1 MSYVIAHRGAS
12 FHAPENTL
20 SAFRKAMELGADGIE
35 TDVQIT
41 ADGRLVILH
50 NYHVDLTTFETG
62 RVVELTL
69 DQLRQMDFGIR
80 KGPEFAG
87 ETIATLEEALEVVK
101 PMRVVNVELKAPAD
115 RSIPFVERVVES
127 VKAHGMT
134 DNVIISSFQH
144 DLLRQVKEL
153 CPQLRVGV
161 LTFPPLPEGNPWFRL
176 LEALTPEGVPL
187 GEIDLNG
194 LTVPAEA
201 AAAFGGGGMG
211 EVQAREVLCT
221 IMALYPDAAGKEAVV
236 RMQEQ
241 RDIPAYLD
249 TLDFPVDYLH
259 PHYLS
264 LFQDE
269 TILPKMKEKGIGV
282 SPWTVDG
289 EAEMAKLDGPCCGL
303 ITNRPDLLL
312 EMQGRAK
319 SEE

>member
-87 ETIATLEEALEVVK
+87 ETIATLDEALEVVK

-134 DNVIISSFQH
+134 DRKS
-144 DLLRQVKEL
+144 
-153 CPQLRVGV
+153 
-161 LTFPPLPEGNPWFRL
+161 
-176 LEALTPEGVPL
+176 
-187 GEIDLNG
+187 
-194 LTVPAEA
+194 
-201 AAAFGGGGMG
+201 
-211 EVQAREVLCT
+211 
-221 IMALYPDAAGKEAVV
+221 VV
-236 RMQEQ
+236 
-241 RDIPAYLD
+241 
-249 TLDFPVDYLH
+249 
-259 PHYLS
+259 
-264 LFQDE
+264 
-269 TILPKMKEKGIGV
+269 
-282 SPWTVDG
+282 
-289 EAEMAKLDGPCCGL
+289 
-303 ITNRPDLLL
+303 
-312 EMQGRAK
+312 
-319 SEE
+319 

>member
-87 ETIATLEEALEVVK
+87 ETIATLDEALEVVK

-161 LTFPPLPEGNPWFRL
+161 
-176 LEALTPEGVPL
+176 ALTAEGVPL

-312 EMQGRAK
+312 EMQGRVK
-319 SEE
+319 SKE

>member
-1 MSYVIAHRGAS
+1 MLFRSAHRGAS

-87 ETIATLEEALEVVK
+87 ETIATLDEALEVVK

-236 RMQEQ
+236 RMQ
-241 RDIPAYLD
+241 I
-249 TLDFPVDYLH
+249 
-259 PHYLS
+259 
-264 LFQDE
+264 
-269 TILPKMKEKGIGV
+269 
-282 SPWTVDG
+282 
-289 EAEMAKLDGPCCGL
+289 
-303 ITNRPDLLL
+303 
-312 EMQGRAK
+312 GRAHV
-319 SEE
+319 